1 LDFLEQQSCFCLGEY
16 RPSDNI
22 SELIFIYRTDQLTP
36 HAANQRIMPVG
47 FNPAF
52 KDIFAFIVL
61 GEAVLRMEQKTD
73 FGDAAR
79 RTVFRTPETTF
90 AGFHHFQFTPV
101 IIRTLTI
108 SRKSNQPVIRTEAGN
123 IGDIIFAVLRQSA
136 PDCYCFNRQMYPY

>member
-16 RPSDNI
+16 RPDDNI

-52 KDIFAFIVL
+52 KDIFAFIVP
-61 GEAVLRMEQKTD
+61 VR
-73 FGDAAR
+73 
-79 RTVFRTPETTF
+79 
-90 AGFHHFQFTPV
+90 QFSAWSRK
-101 IIRTLTI
+101 RTLGM
-108 SRKSNQPVIRTEAGN
+108 QPVGQFSATGNNLRRLSSFSIHPSYHPNTHNQSQKQPTGDMNRSGN

-136 PDCYCFNRQMYPY
+136 PDG